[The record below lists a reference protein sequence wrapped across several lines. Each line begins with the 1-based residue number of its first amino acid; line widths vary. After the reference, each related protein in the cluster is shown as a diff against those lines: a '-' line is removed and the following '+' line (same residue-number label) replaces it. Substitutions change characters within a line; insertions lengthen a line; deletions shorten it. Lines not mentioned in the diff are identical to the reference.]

1 MIWWC
6 IYCIYTTRKKKS
18 FTFKANFKKGVQCLN
33 KSAATVL
40 IFTFLLVTCEWIV
53 TWGEK
58 WDLIRLYS
66 VATSLWLIR
75 LRCSVLLG
83 FFVKD
88 SGQTV
93 QRVPRLQ
100 GAAAANVSREVKPA
114 NKLTTRHRSSSEPL
128 QVSVSCT
135 PLQIKHLSRFLHT
148 TKSSITQNKGIE
160 NISPA
165 CGLIW
170 TEAVVNTYLYN

>member
-6 IYCIYTTRKKKS
+6 IYCIYTTRKKKKS
-18 FTFKANFKKGVQCLN
+18 YIQGKFQKRGSMSQQICCNCTHLHFFIGHMWVNCNMRWKMRPYPSLLGGHKPVTDPFKMFSAAGILCERLGSDGPKSASSQCL
-33 KSAATVL
+33 
-40 IFTFLLVTCEWIV
+40 F
-53 TWGEK
+53 
-58 WDLIRLYS
+58 
-66 VATSLWLIR
+66 
-75 LRCSVLLG
+75 
-83 FFVKD
+83 
-88 SGQTV
+88 
-93 QRVPRLQ
+93 Q

-148 TKSSITQNKGIE
+148 QNKGIE